1 MKTFTFLKE
10 YALDVLFPKS
20 CFSCEEEG
28 AFLCPTCAGLL
39 RFVPPS
45 CFGCGKLVP
54 GKGHVPTGR
63 TCDACQDQTPIYAFL
78 SPFQYEDETIRNLIH
93 ALKYN
98 RVQGVAAH
106 LGALLRIYG
115 KRFGVV
121 FPPETLVIPI
131 PLHPW
136 RERRRGFNQSE
147 LIARYLCGENQNLS
161 CDISILRRVKNTTP
175 QIELSHAERTK
186 NLTGSFRVKNSD
198 AVRGRTILLLD
209 DVKTTGSTIE
219 EAARVLKEAGAKR
232 VWAMTVA
239 H

>member
-1 MKTFTFLKE
+1 MNIKE
-10 YALDVLFPKS
+10 YALDVLFPKT
-20 CFSCEEEG
+20 CFGCEEEG
-28 AFLCPTCAGLL
+28 AFLCTVCTGLL

-54 GKGHVPTGR
+54 QKGHVPAGR
-63 TCDACQDQTPIYAFL
+63 TCDACQDRTPIYSFL

-98 RVQGVAAH
+98 RVQKIAVHLGELLCRYSDAFGVA
-106 LGALLRIYG
+106 
-115 KRFGVV
+115 
-121 FPPETLVIPI
+121 FPSETIVIPI

-136 RERRRGFNQSE
+136 RERRRGFNQSA
-147 LIARYLCGENQNLS
+147 LIARCLCEENSNLS
-161 CDISILRRVKNTTP
+161 CNTALLFRVKNTKP
-175 QIELSHAERTK
+175 QIELSHTERTK
-186 NLTGSFRVKNSD
+186 NLTGSF
-198 AVRGRTILLLD
+198 AVRNLDMVRDKTILLLD

-219 EAARVLKEAGAKR
+219 EAARTLKEAGAKR